1 MDTQDESDTSII
13 ESVESKNSK
22 IKYGDAKSPYGRDT
36 ENLKTVYFSTILE
49 ELDEENVSVYK
60 PISKSN
66 VCVFLAI
73 VGVVAVLTFATV
85 AMVKQRKSSN
95 AERLCQESLFY

>member
-36 ENLKTVYFSTILE
+36 ENFSTILE